1 MGSLEPEAGVPRDAR
16 ERSIWVQGRLRLHAS
31 SFAAIARGLGISAR
45 AVGQA
50 MFMPNHRVER
60 ALAAALGLEPR
71 QLFAERYDAAGR
83 RLHAVR
89 MAGAASTAS
98 AADAAGAGDGPG
110 AGSGYNAGHSAA
122 ARSGGGA

>member
-1 MGSLEPEAGVPRDAR
+1 MGSLERKPEREREPGGGLLRGDAGSMPRDAR
-16 ERSIWVQGRLRLHAS
+16 ARSIWVQGQLRLHGA

-50 MFMPNHRVER
+50 MFMPNHRVEL

-89 MAGAASTAS
+89 AAGAAGE
-98 AADAAGAGDGPG
+98 AGPE
-110 AGSGYNAGHSAA
+110 
-122 ARSGGGA
+122 GGA

>member
-1 MGSLEPEAGVPRDAR
+1 MGSLGREPEPERGAGCGGGVPRDAR

-50 MFMPNHRVER
+50 MFVPNHRVEM

-89 MAGAASTAS
+89 VAGAAAEATT
-98 AADAAGAGDGPG
+98 P
-110 AGSGYNAGHSAA
+110 
-122 ARSGGGA
+122 RSGGGV